1 MLPGGER
8 GFTGDPGGRLKEAE
22 MDGTGNEERWEGVT
36 SAANEAEAALI
47 AGFLESRGIPARVV
61 DRSFHL
67 TPTESED
74 LSGVEVGVPASRA
87 AEARAELA
95 RREKAYD
102 EAPAD
107 SELIKDED
115 PSGD

>member
-1 MLPGGER
+1 
-8 GFTGDPGGRLKEAE
+8 
-22 MDGTGNEERWEGVT
+22 MDGKKDEEGWEGVT
-36 SAANEAEAALI
+36 SAANESEAALI

-74 LSGVEVGVPASRA
+74 LSGVEVGVPAARV
-87 AEARAELA
+87 AEAKAELA

-102 EAPAD
+102 EAPPG
-107 SELIKDED
+107 SELIGDD
-115 PSGD
+115 DLSGG

>member
-1 MLPGGER
+1 
-8 GFTGDPGGRLKEAE
+8 LKEAD
-22 MDGTGNEERWEGVT
+22 MDGTGNDERWEGVA
-36 SAANEAEAALI
+36 SAANESEAALI

-61 DRSFHL
+61 DRSFHQ

-74 LSGVEVGVPASRA
+74 LSGVEVGVPAARV
-87 AEARAELA
+87 AEAREELA

-107 SELIKDED
+107 SDVITDED
-115 PSGD
+115 PSDG

>member
-1 MLPGGER
+1 
-8 GFTGDPGGRLKEAE
+8 
-22 MDGTGNEERWEGVT
+22 MDGTSNEERWEGVAG
-36 SAANEAEAALI
+36 AANEAEAALI

-61 DRSFHL
+61 DKSFHQ

-74 LSGVEVGVPASRA
+74 LSGIEVGVPAARV

-102 EAPAD
+102 AEPSG
-107 SELIKDED
+107 SELITDEE
-115 PSGD
+115 P